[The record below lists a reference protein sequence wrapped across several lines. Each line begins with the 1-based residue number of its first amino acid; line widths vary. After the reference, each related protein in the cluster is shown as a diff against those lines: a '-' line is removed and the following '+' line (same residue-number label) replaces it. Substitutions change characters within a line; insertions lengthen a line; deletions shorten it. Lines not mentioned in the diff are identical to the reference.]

1 MSDDLAAAL
10 LAHFGERGLRSLDI
24 APEGPLRSPG
34 LPLQVGPYFTA
45 AEPSEP
51 LTLGEFAAVL
61 GWDAGETA
69 GQLRIG
75 ADRGAQLYF
84 APDRSVRAVVL
95 GTSMPELPVNSSVE
109 AFAAGLLLLD
119 RHLPALGDAED
130 PEAAFGA
137 YVALRS
143 ALLELDPAAFEERE
157 SWWPRVLDD
166 LRLPL
171 NVDSSAAFE
180 YLDAGGA
187 KQIATSV
194 GGPGLPHPEELL
206 WYRLRAAGVEPE
218 QVTRVYCELQPCLM
232 PGHYCALWLADT
244 FTEAEFTHSF
254 DYGESAR
261 SREDGVKELLVHLAE
276 QSG

>member
-24 APEGPLRSPG
+24 APPGPLRTPG
-34 LPLQVGPYFTA
+34 LPLQVGRYFTA

-51 LTLGEFAAVL
+51 LSLGEFAAVL
-61 GWDAGETA
+61 GWDAGAAA

-75 ADRGAQLYF
+75 ADRGAQFYL

-95 GTSMPELPVNSSVE
+95 GTSIPELPVNSSVE

-119 RHLPALGDAED
+119 RRLPEMEDAQD

-137 YVALRS
+137 YLALRGG
-143 ALLELDPAAFEERE
+143 LLELDPAAFEERE

-171 NVDSSAAFE
+171 NVDSSAAFG
-180 YLDAGGA
+180 YLDADGGE
-187 KQIATSV
+187 QIATAV

-206 WYRLRAAGVEPE
+206 WHRLRAEGVEPE
-218 QVTRVYCELQPCLM
+218 QVTRVYCELEPCLM

-244 FTEAEFTHSF
+244 FTDAQFTHAF
-254 DYGESAR
+254 DYGASAQ
-261 SREDGVKELLVHLAE
+261 SREDGVKALMVHLAE
-276 QSG
+276 RSG